1 MCARMLN
8 DHIPHL
14 RSCSPCQSLVE
25 SRNNGVPQFIVS
37 PDGLFFTHTHTHN
50 HKTKMMQENI
60 LGWGG
65 GGGGRNS

>member
-25 SRNNGVPQFIVS
+25 SGNNGVPQFIVS
-37 PDGLFFTHTHTHN
+37 PDGLFFFTHTHN
-50 HKTKMMQENI
+50 RKTKMMQENI
-60 LGWGG
+60 WGGVGG
-65 GGGGRNS
+65 GGIHR